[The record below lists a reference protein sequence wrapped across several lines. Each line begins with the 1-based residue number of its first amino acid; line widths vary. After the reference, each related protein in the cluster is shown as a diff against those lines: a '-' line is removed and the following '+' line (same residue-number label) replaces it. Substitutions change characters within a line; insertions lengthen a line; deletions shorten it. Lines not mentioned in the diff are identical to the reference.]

1 MRISDWSSDVCSSDL
16 YLDDRALLALQGP
29 AAVDVMVRL
38 AGDDIRA
45 MPFMSAAEIDIGGFA
60 CFVTRS
66 GYTGEDG
73 FEISV
78 AASEAEAFARRLLAE
93 SEVEQ
98 AGLGAR
104 ASLRL
109 EAGLCLSGHDIDATT
124 TPIQAGLAWTVTT
137 HRREGGGFPGDTVIR
152 D

>member
-1 MRISDWSSDVCSSDL
+1 MVPRLEDDSLFVVVNAACKDADLAHMRAGLPKDVTVE

-66 GYTGEDG
+66 GYTGEAG

-78 AASEAEAFARRLLAE
+78 AASEI
-93 SEVEQ
+93 
-98 AGLGAR
+98 GR
-104 ASLRL
+104 AS
-109 EAGLCLSGHDIDATT
+109 G
-124 TPIQAGLAWTVTT
+124 
-137 HRREGGGFPGDTVIR
+137 RERVWQDGEISVVAVLLKQKKL
-152 D
+152 